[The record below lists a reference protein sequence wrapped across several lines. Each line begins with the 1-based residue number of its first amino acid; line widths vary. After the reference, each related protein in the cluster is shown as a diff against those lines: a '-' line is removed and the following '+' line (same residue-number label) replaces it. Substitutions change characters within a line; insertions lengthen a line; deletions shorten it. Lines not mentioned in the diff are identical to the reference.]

1 MNLLLGGDDP
11 SQDPE
16 RGMKRLLKP
25 LLVTGAI
32 IAALFLTITR
42 PGYDG
47 SLQIVAQR
55 QSRAAPD
62 RSVKDYDLTALRVF
76 TVVLGRVKNSYVD
89 PKRIE
94 PKRMLLAA
102 LHGIE
107 KNVAEVIVEELK
119 KNKELKLRVQDVER
133 VFDISQVDSP
143 WALSAAMKE
152 IVRFM
157 RTHLNPG
164 TNIRDVEYAAINGM
178 LSTLDPHSVLLKPEL
193 YDEMKLSTR
202 GQFGGLGIVI
212 SMVNGVL
219 TVMKPMKGTPAST
232 VGIESCDSILKIG
245 EESTVNMTLTQAVSR
260 LRGRPGSPVEI
271 TIDRQGWKKPQRKT
285 LTRAIIKVDSVK
297 SRMLDKKVGYI
308 RLTSFQGNSYQDI
321 REQLNVLKGKGM
333 RSLILDLRGNPGGL
347 LDQAVKI
354 SDLFIDSGTI
364 LTTVSHAGKQREEK
378 RAKRDGTEARYPIAV
393 LVSTGSA
400 SASEIVAGALKN
412 LDRAV
417 LIGSKTFGK
426 GSVQVLYDMDDGS
439 ALKLTIAQYL
449 TPGDISIQSVGIT
462 PDVMTVPMAVRKDFI
477 HLKPNERGHTR
488 EADLRAHLTHRN
500 TQANVKPTKTVRY
513 VADRRAK
520 KKKKEEKPQENLCL
534 YPDRRCE
541 PTTEDEFVEG
551 FQIRFARDFLAKA
564 KGWRRTQVL
573 AGANEFFVKTEE
585 AQRAKLTR
593 ELKKLGV
600 DWSTDTAPA
609 EGEAKLAVKVTTTP
623 DGPINACKKVMLKV
637 SVTNEGT
644 KATSQLHAT
653 SKSGNAIFSGYQMVF
668 GHIAPGET
676 RTWEVPVEV
685 RDAPTRVDD
694 LTLNFNDA
702 AGTKFPPHASRISTA
717 GVKRPVFSYGYQLI
731 DDIEG
736 NLDGRAQ
743 RGEKLRL
750 LVRVKNTGVG
760 PALKAVTR
768 LKNLAGLGVFIRKG
782 RFVLGRLEAGETK
795 TASFTLDLQK
805 SFSMRTF
812 KLELS
817 VYDDGLREIITDKLK
832 FPVADSKEAPK
843 AAKGVARITSGEAPF
858 VAWPEDGAPVVGYA
872 KKGAAFKIL
881 GRYPGWYRVRAS
893 AGQPAYLAERLVTP
907 GRQAGRSTF
916 IPRFTVT
923 PPRIEVKVDTHATD
937 KEVIPLT
944 GKASGEAGI
953 SDVFA
958 FVRNPEAKIQARKI
972 FYKSNRNG
980 KTGKEL
986 TFKMDVPLAPGTNY
1000 VTIYARER
1008 EEVQAQK
1015 LLVIYRNKKPTQE
1028 KAKAGN
1034 AGVGAPGQ

>member
-1 MNLLLGGDDP
+1 
-11 SQDPE
+11 
-16 RGMKRLLKP
+16 MKRLLKP
-25 LLVTGAI
+25 ILVTGAI
-32 IAALFLTITR
+32 LAALFLTITR

-47 SLQIVAQR
+47 SLRIVAQR
-55 QSRAAPD
+55 QSRAEPD
-62 RSVKDYDLTALRVF
+62 RSAKDYDLTALRVF

-107 KNVAEVIVEELK
+107 KNVAEVMVEEFK
-119 KNKELKLRVQDVER
+119 EKNELKLRVQDVER

-157 RTHLNPG
+157 RGHLNPG

-202 GQFGGLGIVI
+202 GEFGGLGIVI

-219 TVMKPMKGTPAST
+219 TVMKPMEGTPAST

-271 TIDRQGWKKPQRKT
+271 TIDRAGWKKPQRKT

-297 SRMLDKKVGYI
+297 SRMLGKKIGYI
-308 RLTSFQGNSYQDI
+308 HLSSFQGNSFDDI
-321 REQLNVLKGKGM
+321 REQLGVLKQKGM
-333 RSLILDLRGNPGGL
+333 RGLILDLRGNPGGL

-354 SDLFIDSGTI
+354 SDLFIDSGTL

-378 RAKRDGTEARYPIAV
+378 RAQRDGTEARYPIAV

-477 HLKPNERGHTR
+477 HLRPSERGHTR

-500 TQANVKPTKTVRY
+500 TRENVKPTRIVHY
-513 VADRRAK
+513 VADQRPEG
-520 KKKKEEKPQENLCL
+520 KKKKEEKPQDNLCL
-534 YPDRRCE
+534 FPDRSCE
-541 PTTEDEFVEG
+541 PTTEDEFIEG
-551 FQIRFARDFLAKA
+551 FQIRLARDFLAKA
-564 KGWRRTQVL
+564 KGWRRTQLL
-573 AGANEFFVKTEE
+573 AGANEFFAKAEE
-585 AQRAKLTR
+585 TQREKLTG

-600 DWSTDTAPA
+600 DWSLETTPA
-609 EGEAKLAVKVTTTP
+609 EGEVKLAAKVTTTP
-623 DGPINACKKVMLKV
+623 DGPINACKAMKLKV
-637 SVTNEGT
+637 SVTNKGT
-644 KATSQLHAT
+644 KAVSQLQAT
-653 SKSGNAIFSGYQMVF
+653 TKSGNEIFSGYQMVF
-668 GHIAPGET
+668 GRLAPGET
-676 RTWEVPVEV
+676 RSWEVPVEV

-694 LTLNFNDA
+694 LTLKFNDG
-702 AGTKFPPHASRISTA
+702 AGTKLPDYVTKISTA

-731 DDIEG
+731 DDVEG

-768 LKNLAGLGVFIRKG
+768 LQNLAGMGVFIRKG
-782 RFVLGRLEAGETK
+782 RFVLGKLEAGETK
-795 TASFTLDLQK
+795 TASFTLDLQQ
-805 SFSMRTF
+805 SFAMKTF

-832 FPVADSKEAPK
+832 FPVADATEAPQ
-843 AAKGVARITSGEAPF
+843 AAKGIARITSTQAAL

-872 KKGAAFKIL
+872 DKGAAFKVL
-881 GRYPGWYRVRAS
+881 GRYPGWYRVQAS
-893 AGQPAYLAERLVTP
+893 AGQPAFLAERLVTP
-907 GRQAGRSTF
+907 GRQVGRSKF

-937 KEVIPLT
+937 KDVIPLT
-944 GKASGEAGI
+944 GTATGDSGI

-958 FVRNPEAKIQARKI
+958 FVRNPGANMEARKI
-972 FYKSNRNG
+972 FYKSNS
-980 KTGKEL
+980 KDKISQEL
-986 TFKMDVPLAPGTNY
+986 SFKMDVPLAPGTNF
-1000 VTIYARER
+1000 VTVYARER

-1015 LLVIYRNKKPTQE
+1015 LLVIYRNKKVGDNKQT
-1028 KAKAGN
+1028 K
-1034 AGVGAPGQ
+1034 GAPQDGSGAAGGQ